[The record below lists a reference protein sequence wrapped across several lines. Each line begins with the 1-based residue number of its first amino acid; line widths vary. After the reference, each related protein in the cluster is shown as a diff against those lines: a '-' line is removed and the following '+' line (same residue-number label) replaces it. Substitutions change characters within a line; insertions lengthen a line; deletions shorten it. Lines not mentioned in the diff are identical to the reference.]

1 MPNKLDSL
9 DPLLN
14 EELRDLLDAEKQ
26 LTRALPKMARSA
38 SSPDLKAAFEEHLGQ
53 TEQQLERLQQAFGD
67 LGQSARP
74 RKCAGMR
81 GLIDE
86 GEEVLK
92 EAEKGPV
99 RDAALIAAAQKAE
112 HYEISAYGTARTHAE
127 LLGHSDVASLLEQT
141 LKEEKA
147 TDEKLTGLAEGLSN
161 PEAAGH
167 QPRETGGNRAR
178 QGGAGAR
185 ANAADTRRSNTGA
198 RRRPGSSTRTSR

>member
-1 MPNKLDSL
+1 MPKLDSL

-38 SSPDLKAAFEEHLGQ
+38 SSPDLKAAFEEHLEQ
-53 TEQQLERLQQAFGD
+53 TEQQLSRLQQAFGD
-67 LGQSARP
+67 LGQAPRP
-74 RKCAGMR
+74 KKCAGMR
-81 GLIDE
+81 GLIEE

-127 LLGHSDVASLLEQT
+127 VLGHGDVASLLEQT

-147 TDEKLTGLAEGLSN
+147 TDEKLTGLAEGISN
-161 PEAAGH
+161 PEAAG
-167 QPRETGGNRAR
+167 REPAEGRSSRQR
-178 QGGAGAR
+178 QGGASAR
-185 ANAADTRRSNTGA
+185 STAADTGRRSNGGA
-198 RRRPGSSTRTSR
+198 RRSRASGRKAR